1 MILDMLC
8 LIRMNN
14 YKCVFLFLL
23 ITVHS
28 VCPEDG
34 HCSKAFGCSG
44 DSLLGKVTRY
54 ILYDVNG
61 SEGFNLKRD
70 VYMRMSMFV
79 RYLAQKSNQD
89 WHLVLPPWS
98 KQWHWS
104 QEESQVSYSWHNFFH
119 IPSLQLYSPVIE
131 MEQFY
136 ADHGQ
141 IVDQVFVLQHF
152 PEFYDWAGGTAKD
165 MDWSDKWDIAEC
177 RDHPYWQKTDGSFQ
191 FFHGTKHIKAKQ
203 VLCISFQGSS
213 EFLQSVVD
221 ATNFTSIMFDRAEI
235 ATHMK
240 YGEADYWMCRRSMRF
255 AKHLVEEANV
265 FRASHLNST
274 DESDKTVLP
283 TDWRDETSDR
293 SAQGGSYLGVHLRR
307 QDFVYG
313 RPKEVPSLEES
324 ASQIK
329 RHLNNLNLNTVFV
342 ATDMTVEEYK
352 YLEQLL
358 AKDNVKIIKYKIT
371 EQNIENFKEGGLA
384 IIDQIIASHARF
396 FVGTHESTFSYRIQE
411 EREIMGF
418 PASTTFNRFCPT
430 SDSNKCTPPSKWLI
444 KYPEISSQKMYVNFK
459 SGEL

>member
-1 MILDMLC
+1 MNLVE
-8 LIRMNN
+8 LI
-14 YKCVFLFLL
+14 FLL
-23 ITVHS
+23 LTVRA

-34 HCSKAFGCSG
+34 YCSKAFGCSG
-44 DSLLGKVTRY
+44 DSLIGKVTRY
-54 ILYDVNG
+54 VLYDINA

-70 VYMRMSMFV
+70 VYMRMSMFM
-79 RYLAQKSNQD
+79 RHLAKKSKED

-104 QEESQVSYSWHNFFH
+104 QEQGQVSYSWDNFFH
-119 IPSLQLYSPVIE
+119 VPSLQLYSPVIE
-131 MEQFY
+131 LEQFY

-141 IVDQVFVLQHF
+141 VVDQVFVLQHF
-152 PEFYDWAGGTAKD
+152 PEFYDWAGGNAKD

-177 RDHPYWQKTDGSFQ
+177 RDHPYWKQTDGSFQ
-191 FFHGTKHIKAKQ
+191 FFHGGKHIKAKQ
-203 VLCISFQGSS
+203 VSCISFQGSS
-213 EFLQSVVD
+213 EFLQSVVSS
-221 ATNFTSIMFDRAEI
+221 TSVTAIMFDRAEI

-255 AKHLVEEANV
+255 AKHLIEEANI

-274 DESDKTVLP
+274 DVVDRTVLP
-283 TDWRDETSDR
+283 IDWRDEKSGR
-293 SAQGGSYLGVHLRR
+293 SAVGGPYLGVHLRR

-313 RPKEVPSLEES
+313 RPKEVPSLDAS

-342 ATDMTVEEYK
+342 ATDMEVEEYK
-352 YLEQLL
+352 YLKQILS
-358 AKDNVKIIKYKIT
+358 KQSFTVVRYKIT
-371 EQNIENFKEGGLA
+371 EQNKEQLKEGGLA
-384 IIDQIIASHARF
+384 IIDQIIASHAQF

-430 SDSNKCTPPSKWLI
+430 SDGKACTPPSKWLI
-444 KYPEISSQKMYVNFK
+444 KYPDHGSQKKNFNLK
-459 SGEL
+459 SEEL